1 MKKIIVGMLLMSSI
15 YSYAQ
20 EEIIIIDRS
29 RTKKTVN
36 DNMPRRMV
44 EHMQVFKFDPLRMS
58 IGEINFSYE
67 RALNEYSSVEVE
79 LGPTIS
85 NLGRNRFSNI
95 IGPGSNRKISQMGIF
110 ASAAFRF
117 YPLDDRLVFNQLY
130 ISPKIKF
137 RQYNEI
143 TEYNSLETGT
153 TGMRDGSSSE
163 TIFTFNFGYQQWLAE
178 RFSFDYYFG
187 VGIGGY
193 RSKSYSAFEEYNGNT
208 NSYSIVWQENKEN
221 FARFV
226 ATIGIKVGIGQ

>member
-1 MKKIIVGMLLMSSI
+1 MLLLSSTCAL
-15 YSYAQ
+15 AQ
-20 EEIIIIDRS
+20 EEIIVIDRS

-44 EHMQVFKFDPLRMS
+44 EHKQVFKFDPLRMS
-58 IGEINFSYE
+58 IGEINFAYE

-95 IGPGSNRKISQMGIF
+95 IGPGSNRQISQMGVF

-137 RQYNEI
+137 RQYNES
-143 TEYNSLETGT
+143 TEYSSLETGNSGT
-153 TGMRDGSSSE
+153 RDGSSSE
-163 TIFTFNFGYQQWLAE
+163 TIFTFNFGYQQWLAN

-193 RSKSYSAFEEYNGNT
+193 RGTSYSAFEEYNGNT

-226 ATIGIKVGIGQ
+226 ATVGIKVGIGQ

>member
-1 MKKIIVGMLLMSSI
+1 MKRIVVGMLLLSSM

-20 EEIIIIDRS
+20 QEIVVIDRS

-44 EHMQVFKFDPLRMS
+44 EHKQVFKFDPLRMS
-58 IGEINFSYE
+58 IGEINFAYE

-85 NLGRNRFSNI
+85 NLGRNRFTNF
-95 IGPGSNRKISQMGIF
+95 IGTGSSRQISQMGIF

-130 ISPKIKF
+130 ISPKVKF
-137 RQYNEI
+137 RQYNEA
-143 TEYNSLETGT
+143 TEYISDQTGT
-153 TGMRDGSSSE
+153 SGTRDGSSSE
-163 TIFTFNFGYQQWLAE
+163 TIFTFNFGYQQWLAD

-193 RSKSYSAFEEYNGNT
+193 RSTSYSAFEEYNGNT

-226 ATIGIKVGIGQ
+226 ATVGIKVGIGH

>member
-193 RSKSYSAFEEYNGNT
+193 RGKSYSAFEEYNGNT

>member
-1 MKKIIVGMLLMSSI
+1 MKRIVVGMLLMSSI

-44 EHMQVFKFDPLRMS
+44 EHKQVFKFDPLRMS
-58 IGEINFSYE
+58 IGEINFAYE
-67 RALNEYSSVEVE
+67 YALNEYSSVEVE
-79 LGPTIS
+79 LGPTVS
-85 NLGRNRFSNI
+85 NLGSNRFTDF
-95 IGPGSNRKISQMGIF
+95 IGTGSSREISQLGVF

-137 RQYNEI
+137 RQYNEA
-143 TEYNSLETGT
+143 TEYVSNINATSE
-153 TGMRDGSSSE
+153 MRDGSSAE
-163 TIFTFNFGYQQWLAE
+163 TIFTFNFGYQQWLAD

-193 RSKSYSAFEEYNGNT
+193 RGTSYSAFEEYNGNT
-208 NSYSIVWQENKEN
+208 NSYSVVWQENKES